1 MILEKAA
8 KKTAKRAKT
17 VTGASRVAAKL
28 RPKRTDDLLEV
39 DPAFAP
45 VALAFAQDPQV
56 TAGKMMASFGLKVG
70 GKIFAMMVRG
80 ELVAKL
86 PKERVSELVRDK
98 KGTFFDPRR
107 DGRVMKEWVA
117 IGDRKLPWVAVA
129 KEAYR
134 FVKAGRK

>member
-1 MILEKAA
+1 VSLKKAA
-8 KKTAKRAKT
+8 RKTA
-17 VTGASRVAAKL
+17 TGARRAAAKL

-39 DPAFAP
+39 EPAFAP
-45 VALAFAQDPQV
+45 VVDFFARDPEV

-86 PKERVSELVRDK
+86 PKERVSELVREK
-98 KGTFFDPRR
+98 QGAFFDPRR

-117 IGDRKLPWVAVA
+117 VGDRKLPWLALA
-129 KEAYR
+129 QEAYR